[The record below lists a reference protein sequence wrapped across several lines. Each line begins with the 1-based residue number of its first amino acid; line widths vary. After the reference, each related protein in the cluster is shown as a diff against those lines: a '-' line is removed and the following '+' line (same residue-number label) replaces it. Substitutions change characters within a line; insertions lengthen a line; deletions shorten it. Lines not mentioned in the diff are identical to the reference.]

1 MRGIGR
7 MTPLIETQ
15 DLSKHFRTL
24 TAVEGV
30 SLRVAPGEVLA
41 LLGPNGAG
49 KTTTIRMLAAILRP
63 TRGWVRIDGFDT
75 MADPLPVRRRVGM
88 LTEHHGLYTRM
99 RAPEYLGYFGEIYRL
114 PAAQVQRRAEELL
127 ERFGLSGDREA
138 RLGQYSKG
146 MRQKLALARA
156 LIHDPTVLLLDE
168 PTSAMDPES
177 AQLVRLSIAGLRSSQ
192 RAIVIC
198 THNLPEAESLADR
211 IAIIRKGR
219 IVAQGTPGELKRS
232 LLGDPIM
239 ELRILGALDGAVRL
253 LPEGATVTDRGSDW
267 VRFRVQDPQAVNPRV
282 IQSMTSQGVQ
292 VLTLSEVPR
301 SLEEVYLS
309 VMREAPLD

>member
-1 MRGIGR
+1 MRRIG
-7 MTPLIETQ
+7 MAALIETG
-15 DLSKHFRTL
+15 DLSKDFREL
-24 TAVEGV
+24 TAVEAV
-30 SLRVAPGEVLA
+30 SLRVGPGEVLA

-49 KTTTIRMLAAILRP
+49 KTTTIRMLAAILHP
-63 TRGWVRIDGFDT
+63 SRGWARIAGFDT
-75 MADPLPVRRRVGM
+75 QRDALEVRRRVGM

-99 RAPEYLGYFGEIYRL
+99 RAAEYLAYFGEIYRL
-114 PAAQVQRRAEELL
+114 PSGQVARRAEELL
-127 ERFGLSGDREA
+127 ERFGLDGDRQA

-156 LIHDPTVLLLDE
+156 LIHDPSVLLLDE

-177 AQLVRLSIAGLRSSQ
+177 SRLVRESIAGLRSSR

-198 THNLPEAESLADR
+198 THNLPEAEALADR

-219 IVAQGTPGELKRS
+219 LVAQGSPAELKRS

-239 ELRILGALDGAVRL
+239 ELRVVGDLDGSPRW
-253 LPEGATVTDRGSDW
+253 LPEGAAVTERGQDW
-267 VRFRVQDPQAVNPRV
+267 LRFRVRDPQAINPRV
-282 IQSMTSQGVQ
+282 IESMASQGVR
-292 VLTLSEVPR
+292 VVTLSEVPR

-309 VMREAPLD
+309 VMRESPRE